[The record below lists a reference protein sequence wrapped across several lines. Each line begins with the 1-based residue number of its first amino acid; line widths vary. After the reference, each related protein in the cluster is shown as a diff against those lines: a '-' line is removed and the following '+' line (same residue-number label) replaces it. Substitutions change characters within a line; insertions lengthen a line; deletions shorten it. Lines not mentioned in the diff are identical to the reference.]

1 MMRRLGKALLV
12 VSMVIFVTLPALSAN
27 KIIFSESERATIVSH
42 GPWPPKMTSDPSN
55 RVSGDKSAITFGREL
70 FRSRFLSTSRRHSC
84 VTCHKPN
91 LAYGD
96 GLARSTGVSTVDR
109 NTLSLANLRLNRWYG
124 WDGSSDNLWAQS
136 IRPILD
142 PREMNATPTLIAKR
156 LRNDAPFSRGYQAT
170 FKSSPTSHDDE
181 QILVN
186 LGKALAAY
194 QETIVTPKTPFDRF
208 RDTLAKTD
216 KQQVGQYPLAAKRGL
231 KTFLGKGNCGLC
243 HLGPN
248 FTNGEFDDA
257 SIRSFKPSG
266 GIDKGR
272 FGGIQKLKKS
282 PHTLS
287 SRFNDDPRKA
297 SGVATRY
304 LTRSHRSWGQFRVP
318 SLRNVSK
325 TAPYM
330 HDGSLATLA
339 DVVRHYSNLN
349 EERPHLDG
357 RGLLRRLNL
366 TDIEIADIVAF
377 LETL

>member
-1 MMRRLGKALLV
+1 MRRLGKALLV
-12 VSMVIFVTLPALSAN
+12 VLMVIFVTLPALSAN
-27 KIIFSESERATIVSH
+27 KITFSESERATIVSH

-96 GLARSTGVSTVDR
+96 GLAHSTGISTVDR

-142 PREMNATPTLIAKR
+142 PREMNATPALIAKR
-156 LRNDAPFSRGYQAT
+156 LRKDAPFSRGYQAI
-170 FKSSPTSHDDE
+170 FKSSPNTHDDG
-181 QILVN
+181 QIIVN

-194 QETIVTPKTPFDRF
+194 QETIVTPKSSFDRF
-208 RDTLAKTD
+208 RDALSKND
-216 KQQVGQYPLAAKRGL
+216 KQETEKYPLAAKRGL
-231 KTFLGKGNCGLC
+231 KMFIGKGKCGLC
-243 HLGPN
+243 HQGSN
-248 FTNGEFDDA
+248 FTNGEFDDTG
-257 SIRSFKPSG
+257 IRYFKVSG

-272 FGGIQKLKKS
+272 FAGIQILKKS
-282 PHTLS
+282 PHTLLG
-287 SRFNDDPRKA
+287 RFNDNPRKA
-297 SGVATRY
+297 SGIATRHV
-304 LTRSHRSWGQFRVP
+304 TRSHQTWGQFRVP